1 MPRCMHWRGSQGS
14 WVTSAYGMATW
25 QPGGF
30 ILGKRRLLL
39 LGKSS
44 INGGLSIAVDCR
56 RVSGLPLSNPLGS
69 SHLDPQLSPQLS
81 VGFLQFKPL
90 SYSVLYRERWRPAI
104 NALIS
109 AAVFLPGPLSG
120 LPWVYPCS
128 FCCWLAVKV
137 RYQDVL
143 RHQSMHCWAGMA
155 RKWYWIWFRK
165 RSHVQM
171 ENQQV
176 QQVL

>member
-1 MPRCMHWRGSQGS
+1 
-14 WVTSAYGMATW
+14 VTSAYGMATW

-81 VGFLQFKPL
+81 VGFLQFKPCL
-90 SYSVLYRERWRPAI
+90 IPFYIENDDAD
-104 NALIS
+104 AL
-109 AAVFLPGPLSG
+109 PLM
-120 LPWVYPCS
+120 P
-128 FCCWLAVKV
+128 
-137 RYQDVL
+137 
-143 RHQSMHCWAGMA
+143 
-155 RKWYWIWFRK
+155 
-165 RSHVQM
+165 
-171 ENQQV
+171 
-176 QQVL
+176 